1 MGTLTLAAHGP
12 LYVDTNLIIYRVEHV
27 QPYLSASMPLW
38 DALRDGT
45 HQVITS
51 ELSLLE
57 TIVKPIQLG
66 NLTLQH
72 LFERILYN
80 TRGFSCV
87 PVDRQTLET
96 AAHLRATA
104 GLKTPDAIHAA
115 TALITNCTQFITNDP
130 AFRGVPKL
138 GVTVLSEVIAAP

>member
-57 TIVKPIQLG
+57 TIVKPIQLD

-72 LFERILYN
+72 RKIPKQMRFY
-80 TRGFSCV
+80 V
-87 PVDRQTLET
+87 Q
-96 AAHLRATA
+96 ATA
-104 GLKTPDAIHAA
+104 FRIAL
-115 TALITNCTQFITNDP
+115 TA
-130 AFRGVPKL
+130 
-138 GVTVLSEVIAAP
+138 VIGHRV